1 MADRRRKI
9 WPWVLYAV
17 IVVTAFV
24 LLKHGYFPGTSVTHR
39 RAVIV
44 NDEAAIRREIDETVK
59 KAERVRALAR
69 ERDEK

>member
-1 MADRRRKI
+1 
-9 WPWVLYAV
+9 LYAV

-59 KAERVRALAR
+59 EAESVRAHSR